1 MSPGPLASRWSF
13 PLALV
18 TLAATCVVAAPVVCG
33 SVAWARA
40 DAPNEVTVAV
50 LDQGAP
56 FSYRSDDGTWK
67 GLAVEL
73 WQTVA
78 ADLHL
83 DTRFEAMTRAELLD
97 AVSTG
102 RARFGVGPLSITRD
116 RLERVDFSVPIYVTG
131 VVIAVP
137 NTRRS
142 AWGILRESILS
153 AEFLQLAV
161 GLFVAVAIMGTI
173 LWIAERRINPDF
185 AGRKIHGWGSGM
197 WLSVVTM
204 TTVGYGDKAPRT
216 LPGRLVA
223 AVWMFCG
230 IVLISIFT
238 GTVATLLTI
247 ERLGPRARGF
257 EDLGHARI
265 VSVTGSAAAQL
276 LDVRQLQA
284 QLVPDLEQALTT
296 LREGRADAL
305 VFDRALLAAALKR
318 LPELR
323 ITILPT
329 TLRPEFYAVAMH
341 PSEPLRQQIN
351 VAIARTLDSPRW
363 GRLRYEYLG
372 NLGEDR

>member
-1 MSPGPLASRWSF
+1 VAATRHISLRLAIL
-13 PLALV
+13 LAL
-18 TLAATCVVAAPVVCG
+18 APTCVVTALVGCG
-33 SVAWARA
+33 SFSWARA
-40 DAPNEVTVAV
+40 DTHGGVTVAV
-50 LDQGAP
+50 LDDGFP
-56 FSYRSDDGTWK
+56 FSFRAEDGTWK
-67 GLAVEL
+67 GLAVDL

-78 ADLHL
+78 AELRL
-83 DTRFEAMTRAELLD
+83 DTRFVGMPREELLD
-97 AVSTG
+97 AVATG
-102 RARFGVGPLSITRD
+102 RARFGVGPLSITRE
-116 RLERVDFSVPIYVTG
+116 RLQRVDFSVPIYVTG

-137 NTRRS
+137 NARRS
-142 AWGILRESILS
+142 AWGILRDSVLS

-173 LWIAERRINPDF
+173 LWIAERRVNPDF
-185 AGRKIHGWGSGM
+185 GGRKVHGWGSGM

-257 EDLGHARI
+257 EDLVHARV

-276 LDVRQLQA
+276 LEVRQLQA
-284 QLVPDLEQALTT
+284 QLVPDLEQALRA
-296 LREGRADAL
+296 LQDGGADAL

-318 LPELR
+318 VPDLR

-329 TLRPEFYAVAMH
+329 TLRPEFYAVALH
-341 PSEPLRQQIN
+341 PSEPLRQQVN

-363 GRLRYEYLG
+363 ARWRYEYLG
-372 NLGEDR
+372 NPGEDR